1 MHRHLIRL
9 VAHPAP
15 PRQAKVIQLEARR
28 QARHVQEQHLKR
40 LPPRP
45 AA

>member
-1 MHRHLIRL
+1 MHLHLVRQA
-9 VAHPAP
+9 AHPAP
-15 PRQAKVIQLEARR
+15 PRPAKVIQLEVRR
-28 QARHVQEQHLKR
+28 QAHLEQDHVKR

>member
-9 VAHPAP
+9 VARPAP
-15 PRQAKVIQLEARR
+15 PRQAKVIQLEVRR
-28 QARHVQEQHLKR
+28 QARHAQEHPKR
-40 LPPRP
+40 VPPRP

>member
-9 VAHPAP
+9 VARPAP

-28 QARHVQEQHLKR
+28 QARHVQELKR
-40 LPPRP
+40 VPPRP

>member
-9 VAHPAP
+9 VAQPAP

-28 QARHVQEQHLKR
+28 QARHVQEHLKR